1 MQFKGCT
8 HERNKHI
15 FWHFVH
21 FKNRPCLYII
31 GFQNCVFVCYI
42 NDYWATFSWWVNVQ
56 HPNCVLIVFFWYS
69 QTPEGNILGL
79 CSCEMFYLIY
89 VLLFVVRFN
98 ICWAFWIK
106 IATTMQ
112 LEMML
117 MLKRILKLKE
127 SAKNLCQNAD
137 LIDCSSFKKKKSL
150 LVPDRALITKDYKK
164 WQKYK
169 KV

>member
-1 MQFKGCT
+1 MHTWKKQT
-8 HERNKHI
+8 HFLALCAFQKQTLLVYYWLSKLCICLLHKRLLSNIQLLSK
-15 FWHFVH
+15 
-21 FKNRPCLYII
+21 RPASKL
-31 GFQNCVFVCYI
+31 CVDC
-42 NDYWATFSWWVNVQ
+42 
-56 HPNCVLIVFFWYS
+56 FFWYS

-117 MLKRILKLKE
+117 MLKWILKLKE

-137 LIDCSSFKKKKSL
+137 LIDCSSFKKKSL

-169 KV
+169 NV